1 MLELKDFEA
10 AADRLKNVIHN
21 IPLSTSCTFSA
32 MTGAEV
38 YLKYE
43 NQQKTGSFKVRGA
56 YNKIMK
62 RFAEV
67 DLHAGVASS
76 AGNHAQGVAFAA
88 TAAGVKSTIV
98 MPRSAPIAKVS
109 ATQGYGAEVVLAGN
123 IYDEAYAKACEI
135 CEETGAEFIHP
146 FDDEDVMAGQGTI
159 ALEILRD
166 LPGVDMIFVPA
177 GGGGLI
183 SGVAACAK
191 QINPR
196 IQIIG
201 VQAEGAPAI
210 ANSFRT
216 GERTPSDTVHTIADG
231 IAVKTPGEKTFEY
244 IKKYVD
250 RVVTVSDDEIAS
262 AVLLLLERCKQVVE
276 TSGAAPLAA
285 VLNNKVDVKGAP
297 AIANSFR
304 TGERTPSDTVHTIAD
319 GIAVKT
325 PGEKTFEYIK
335 KYVDRVV
342 TVSDDEIASAVL
354 LLLERCKQVVETSGA
369 APLAAVLNNKVDV
382 KGKKVVCV
390 LSGGNIDVS
399 FIHKIVEKGLITRCR
414 QLKFSVLMPDAPG
427 ALEHFSHIVAQQNA
441 NIILFQHDRVQTDL
455 EIGEAIIHVVCEV
468 GGVDHAKRLID
479 TLTDDG
485 YKVFTSQI

>member
-10 AADRLKNVIHN
+10 AADRLKNVLHY
-21 IPLSTSCTFSA
+21 IPLSTSSTFSG
-32 MTGAEV
+32 MSGAEV

-62 RFAEV
+62 RYSEG
-67 DLHAGVASS
+67 DLSAVVASS

-88 TAAGVKSTIV
+88 TSVGVKSTIV
-98 MPRSAPIAKVS
+98 MPRSTPIAKVS
-109 ATQGYGAEVVLAGN
+109 ATEGYGAEVVLSGN

-166 LPGVDMIFVPA
+166 LPIVDMIFVPV

-210 ANSFRT
+210 ANSFSSGKRQ
-216 GERTPSDTVHTIADG
+216 PSETVRTIADG
-231 IAVKTPGEKTFEY
+231 IAVKSPGEKTFEY
-244 IKKYVD
+244 IQKYVD
-250 RVVTVSDDEIAS
+250 RVVTVSDNEIAS
-262 AVLLLLERCKQVVE
+262 AVLLLLERAKQVVE
-276 TSGAAPLAA
+276 TSGAASLAA
-285 VLNNKVDVKGAP
+285 VLGHKVDV
-297 AIANSFR
+297 
-304 TGERTPSDTVHTIAD
+304 T
-319 GIAVKT
+319 
-325 PGEKTFEYIK
+325 
-335 KYVDRVV
+335 
-342 TVSDDEIASAVL
+342 
-354 LLLERCKQVVETSGA
+354 
-369 APLAAVLNNKVDV
+369 
-382 KGKKVVCV
+382 GKKVVCV

-399 FIHKIVEKGLITRCR
+399 FIHKIVEKGLVTRCR
-414 QLKFSVLMPDAPG
+414 QLKFSILMPDVPG
-427 ALEHFSHIVAQQNA
+427 ALERFSHIVAEQNA
-441 NIILFQHDRVQTDL
+441 NIILFQHDRVRADI
-455 EIGEAIIHVVCEV
+455 EIGEAVIQVVCEV
-468 GGVDHAKRLID
+468 GGVEHAKRLID
-479 TLTDDG
+479 ALTAHG
-485 YKVFTSQI
+485 YQVFTTQL

>member
-1 MLELKDFEA
+1 MLELKDFER
-10 AADRLKNVIHN
+10 AADRLKNVLHY
-21 IPLSTSCTFSA
+21 IPLSTSSTFSG
-32 MTGAEV
+32 MSGAEV

-62 RFAEV
+62 RYAEGGLDSV
-67 DLHAGVASS
+67 VASS

-88 TAAGVKSTIV
+88 ASVGVKSTIV
-98 MPRSAPIAKVS
+98 MPRSTPIAKVS

-166 LPGVDMIFVPA
+166 LPIVDMIFVPA

-210 ANSFRT
+210 ANSFRSGT
-216 GERTPSDTVHTIADG
+216 RQPSETVRTIADG
-231 IAVKTPGEKTFEY
+231 IAVKSPGEKTFEY
-244 IKKYVD
+244 IQQYVD
-250 RVVTVSDDEIAS
+250 RVVTVSDDEISA
-262 AVLLLLERCKQVVE
+262 AVLLLLERAKQVVE
-276 TSGAAPLAA
+276 TSGAASLAA
-285 VLNNKVDVKGAP
+285 VLNHKVDVA
-297 AIANSFR
+297 
-304 TGERTPSDTVHTIAD
+304 
-319 GIAVKT
+319 
-325 PGEKTFEYIK
+325 
-335 KYVDRVV
+335 
-342 TVSDDEIASAVL
+342 
-354 LLLERCKQVVETSGA
+354 
-369 APLAAVLNNKVDV
+369 
-382 KGKKVVCV
+382 GKKVVCV

-399 FIHKIVEKGLITRCR
+399 FIHKIVEKGLVTRCR
-414 QLKFSVLMPDAPG
+414 QLKFSILMPDVPG
-427 ALEHFSHIVAQQNA
+427 SLERFSHVVATHNA
-441 NIILFQHDRVQTDL
+441 NIILFQHDRVRADL
-455 EIGEAIIHVVCEV
+455 EIGEAVIQVVCEV
-468 GGVDHAKRLID
+468 GGVEHAKRLID
-479 TLTDDG
+479 DLDAHG
-485 YKVFTSQI
+485 YKVFTTQL

>member
-10 AADRLKNVIHN
+10 AADRMKNVIHN

-62 RFAEV
+62 RFAEG
-67 DLHAGVASS
+67 DLHAVVASS

-183 SGVAACAK
+183 SGVAFAIK
-191 QINPR
+191 QLNPN
-196 IQIIG
+196 IKVYG
-201 VQAEGAPAI
+201 VQASGAPSMYESI
-210 ANSFRT
+210 HNDKITCLDSV
-216 GERTPSDTVHTIADG
+216 STIADG
-231 IAVKTPGEKTFEY
+231 IAVKEPGPHTFEY
-244 IKKYVD
+244 VKKYVD
-250 RVVTVSDDEIAS
+250 DIVTVTDDEIS
-262 AVLLLLERCKQVVE
+262 AAILALIEKQKLIAE
-276 TSGAAPLAA
+276 GAGAASVAA
-285 VLNNKVDVKGAP
+285 AMFHKVP
-297 AIANSFR
+297 
-304 TGERTPSDTVHTIAD
+304 
-319 GIAVKT
+319 
-325 PGEKTFEYIK
+325 
-335 KYVDRVV
+335 
-342 TVSDDEIASAVL
+342 
-354 LLLERCKQVVETSGA
+354 VE
-369 APLAAVLNNKVDV
+369 
-382 KGKKVVCV
+382 GKKVVCLV
-390 LSGGNIDVS
+390 SGGNIDVTILS
-399 FIHKIVEKGLITRCR
+399 RVIKRGLLMSGRSCMLNIELLDKPG
-414 QLKFSVLMPDAPG
+414 QLKDVSRIIADLGGNVISIHHERANEGSDINGCFLRITMETRDYAHIQEIRSALMDAG
-427 ALEHFSHIVAQQNA
+427 FHL
-441 NIILFQHDRVQTDL
+441 
-455 EIGEAIIHVVCEV
+455 
-468 GGVDHAKRLID
+468 VD
-479 TLTDDG
+479 
-485 YKVFTSQI
+485 

>member
-62 RFAEV
+62 RYAEGG
-67 DLHAGVASS
+67 LHAVVASS

-88 TAAGVKSTIV
+88 SSVGVKSTIV
-98 MPRSAPIAKVS
+98 MPRSTPIAKVS

-123 IYDEAYAKACEI
+123 IYDEAYARACEI

-166 LPGVDMIFVPA
+166 LPFVDMIFVPA

-183 SGVAACAK
+183 SGIAACAK

-196 IQIIG
+196 IQVIG

-210 ANSFRT
+210 ANSFRAGT
-216 GERTPSDTVHTIADG
+216 LTPSDTVRTIADG
-231 IAVKTPGEKTFEY
+231 IAVKTPGEHTFQY
-244 IKKYVD
+244 IQQYVD

-262 AVLLLLERCKQVVE
+262 AVLLLLERAKQVVE
-276 TSGAAPLAA
+276 TSGAASP
-285 VLNNKVDVKGAP
+285 
-297 AIANSFR
+297 
-304 TGERTPSDTVHTIAD
+304 TW
-319 GIAVKT
+319 
-325 PGEKTFEYIK
+325 
-335 KYVDRVV
+335 
-342 TVSDDEIASAVL
+342 
-354 LLLERCKQVVETSGA
+354 
-369 APLAAVLNNKVDV
+369 
-382 KGKKVVCV
+382 
-390 LSGGNIDVS
+390 
-399 FIHKIVEKGLITRCR
+399 
-414 QLKFSVLMPDAPG
+414 M
-427 ALEHFSHIVAQQNA
+427 
-441 NIILFQHDRVQTDL
+441 
-455 EIGEAIIHVVCEV
+455 
-468 GGVDHAKRLID
+468 
-479 TLTDDG
+479 
-485 YKVFTSQI
+485 

>member
-62 RFAEV
+62 RYAEG
-67 DLHAGVASS
+67 DLHAVVASS

-216 GERTPSDTVHTIADG
+216 GERIPSDTVHTIADG

-244 IKKYVD
+244 IKKSVD

-276 TSGAAPLAA
+276 TMRLLPLFCCCSSAASRSLRPRVRLRSRLYSTTRWMYAARRSSACCPAAISTCPL
-285 VLNNKVDVKGAP
+285 
-297 AIANSFR
+297 F
-304 TGERTPSDTVHTIAD
+304 
-319 GIAVKT
+319 
-325 PGEKTFEYIK
+325 
-335 KYVDRVV
+335 
-342 TVSDDEIASAVL
+342 
-354 LLLERCKQVVETSGA
+354 
-369 APLAAVLNNKVDV
+369 
-382 KGKKVVCV
+382 
-390 LSGGNIDVS
+390 
-399 FIHKIVEKGLITRCR
+399 TR
-414 QLKFSVLMPDAPG
+414 LW
-427 ALEHFSHIVAQQNA
+427 
-441 NIILFQHDRVQTDL
+441 
-455 EIGEAIIHVVCEV
+455 
-468 GGVDHAKRLID
+468 KRA
-479 TLTDDG
+479 
-485 YKVFTSQI
+485 